1 MISSVRLPLHQ
12 DRTALT
18 TQRVNTL
25 LAAAH
30 SAFQCPTHCCS
41 AQPRILMTQEI
52 DQYLQ
57 IVADI
62 EQAYKTAVK
71 ENREQHQ
78 SSKAYKID
86 TRVFWFGM
94 IAPSIVAVLIAPF
107 SLIASLSWTAY
118 VSWGLIGVSYL
129 VLLIY
134 PLLGMW
140 LYRDSIRKVLTA
152 PFASL
157 MQANV
162 KTIMQIDAQYLPKLV
177 SLPCDTL
184 KLGIVELKNER
195 SALEKRTHLVTGAI
209 EKIGIFPG
217 LLALAVGL
225 TALSKTLSSAGIMTA
240 RLDWVFALAGAN
252 IIFYFMC
259 AYSQIMMSRYER
271 MVALTELAIER
282 INSQSS

>member
-1 MISSVRLPLHQ
+1 M
-12 DRTALT
+12 
-18 TQRVNTL
+18 
-25 LAAAH
+25 
-30 SAFQCPTHCCS
+30 THE
-41 AQPRILMTQEI
+41 T

-62 EQAYKTAVK
+62 EQAHKTAAK
-71 ENREQHQ
+71 ENRAQHR

-86 TRVFWFGM
+86 TKVFWFGM
-94 IAPSIVAVLIAPF
+94 VAPSIVAILLAPV
-107 SLIASLSWTAY
+107 SLIPSLDWTAY

-134 PLLGMW
+134 PLLGLW
-140 LYRDSIRKVLTA
+140 LYRDSVRKLLNA

-162 KTIMQIDAQYLPKLV
+162 KTTLQIDAHYLPKLV
-177 SLPCDTL
+177 GLSCDTL
-184 KLGIVELKNER
+184 KLCALELKNER

-217 LLALAVGL
+217 LLALTVGL
-225 TALSKTLSSAGIMTA
+225 TALSKTLSSAGILTT

-259 AYSQIMMSRYER
+259 AYSQIMMARYDR
-271 MVALTELAIER
+271 MVALTELAIDHKK
-282 INSQSS
+282 NQV